1 MDKNKKDY
9 LVSTLAYQ
17 FIFCIL
23 LIGFCFFLSESS
35 SPFFDAV
42 KAEFSQKIEDNA
54 LFVEALETYKNQ
66 AQNKTE
72 DMSAQRSEAETS
84 AEVTEVSTVNAE
96 NNTVNRTISEIA
108 DKPETPDIPVNA
120 SMNGYVFNRIMQRP
134 VSGEITSEFG
144 FREHPVYG
152 GERFHTG
159 LDIGANEGTPV
170 KAAFDGTVSFVG
182 YDDSFGNYIEI
193 SHGNNIKTLYCH
205 LQSIYTDKNDSVEAG
220 QTIGFV
226 GQTGV
231 ATGPHLHFEIR
242 INGISY
248 DPYIAYINS
257 ADEI

>member
-9 LVSTLAYQ
+9 LVSTLVYQ
-17 FIFCIL
+17 FVFCVL
-23 LIGFCFFLSESS
+23 LIAICFFLSKSS
-35 SPFFDAV
+35 STVFDAI
-42 KAEFSQKIEDNA
+42 KDEFSAKIEDNSI
-54 LFVEALETYKNQ
+54 FTEALETFKNQ
-66 AQNKTE
+66 IQNETE
-72 DMSAQRSEAETS
+72 DLPTQPTEA
-84 AEVTEVSTVNAE
+84 VTEVVADNSKKTE
-96 NNTVNRTISEIA
+96 TKTVNRTVNEIA

-120 SMNGYVFNRIMQRP
+120 SMNGYVFNQIMQRP

-159 LDIGANEGTPV
+159 LDIGADEGTPI

-182 YDDSFGNYIEI
+182 SDDSFGNYIEI
-193 SHGNNIKTLYCH
+193 SHGSNIKTLYCH
-205 LQSIYTDKNDSVEAG
+205 LQSVYADKNDLVEAG

-242 INGISY
+242 INGVSY

>member
-9 LVSTLAYQ
+9 LILTIAYQ
-17 FIFCIL
+17 FVFCVL
-23 LIGFCFFLSESS
+23 LIALCFFLSKSS
-35 SPFFDAV
+35 STFFDAI
-42 KAEFSQKIEDNA
+42 KGEFSQKIEDNA
-54 LFVEALETYKNQ
+54 LFAEALETFKNQ
-66 AQNKTE
+66 IQNENE
-72 DMSAQRSEAETS
+72 DLPQPSEN
-84 AEVTEVSTVNAE
+84 VTEVVADDSQKTE
-96 NNTVNRTISEIA
+96 TKTVNRTINETVDKSE
-108 DKPETPDIPVNA
+108 TTDIPVNA
-120 SMNGYVFNRIMQRP
+120 SMNGYAFNQIMQRP

-159 LDIGANEGTPV
+159 LDIGVEEGTPV
-170 KAAFDGTVSFVG
+170 KSAFAGKVSFAG
-182 YDDSFGNYIEI
+182 YDDSFGNYVEI

-205 LQSIYTDKNDSVEAG
+205 LQSIYADKNDLVEAG